1 MDILTL
7 NFELWFW
14 GFFKMVHLRILGVD
28 CLWKRNML
36 WSVLKHN
43 DLYPPRLE
51 TETIQIT
58 QKVRYFPTVSRLIC
72 SVDPGQSQGIVRWFV
87 YDEPVFFL
95 CLYTLPSSWD
105 ATLTLFY
112 LGEIEGL
119 PHALEVPVNKDHF
132 IYSWVLLWQ
141 LKTSKVTDSTF
152 CPLPITTSLTWKIFQ
167 LLSLPSNSFKDNP
180 W

>member
-1 MDILTL
+1 
-7 NFELWFW
+7 
-14 GFFKMVHLRILGVD
+14 
-28 CLWKRNML
+28 ML

-51 TETIQIT
+51 TETFWIA

-72 SVDPGQSQGIVRWFV
+72 NVDPGQSQGIDRWFV
-87 YDEPVFFL
+87 YDESVFFNA
-95 CLYTLPSSWD
+95 CNSLPSSWD
-105 ATLTLFY
+105 VILTLFC
-112 LGEIEGL
+112 LGEIEAL
-119 PHALEVPVNKDHF
+119 PHALEVPINKDHF

-152 CPLPITTSLTWKIFQ
+152 CPFPITTSLTWKIFQ
-167 LLSLPSNSFKDNP
+167 LLSLPLNSYKDNP